1 MKAYRYQLAKDKNG
15 RNQQCPNCKQKK
27 YTRYVDTQTNDLLPE
42 EYGICSRKDKCQY
55 YLNPYHGGDNSY
67 AHQIYIGRQDTHH
80 TQEKTAEN
88 QKPAFTYLQN
98 PIIIP
103 NNIVEASL
111 QRYEENNFVKFLMTL
126 APYEQVM
133 DVCQKYKIGTSK
145 YEKWGGGATIFWLID
160 ETGTT
165 RFGQVKKFN
174 AQTGKTIKVTHQG
187 KTKALTTSVPY
198 IIQEAKGEN
207 APQWVKDYFRL
218 DTGYKMPCFFGQH
231 LLSEYPNH
239 TVCLVES
246 PKNAILCELL
256 NPKKGIIYSATMSMD
271 SFNNKRGQMKPYTG
285 RKILLLPDLGE
296 ASEKWRKK
304 AEEILSTGSYQ
315 FLEILEKYATED
327 DRFDGLDI
335 ADFLIREAQNQFSIL
350 LEKLHFQDNKLMLG
364 DKPAI
369 NYLGKH
375 DLQPTMQQ
383 FITDIIDDFD
393 ANYLKHLQI
402 LARQYNQTT

>member
-1 MKAYRYQLAKDKNG
+1 MKAYRYQLAKDKGG
-15 RNQQCPNCKQKK
+15 RNQLCPNCKQKK

-67 AHQIYIGRQDTHH
+67 AHQIYIGRQDAHH

-98 PIIIP
+98 PITIP
-103 NNIVEASL
+103 NHIVEASL
-111 QRYEENNFVKFLMTL
+111 QKYEENNFVRFLYTL
-126 APYEQVM
+126 APPEWVAQVLK
-133 DVCQKYKIGTSK
+133 KYKIGTSK

-160 ETGTT
+160 EKGIA
-165 RFGQVKKFN
+165 RFAQVKKFDS
-174 AQTGKTIKVTHQG
+174 QTGKTVKVSHKEG
-187 KTKALTTSVPY
+187 KKSLTTSLPY
-198 IIQEAKGEN
+198 ILQEKYGEK

-239 TVCLVES
+239 TICLVES

-256 NPKKGIIYSATMSMD
+256 MPKEGVIYLATMSMD

-296 ASEKWRKK
+296 ASKKWREK
-304 AEEILSTGSYQ
+304 AQEILPAGSYQ
-315 FLEILEKYATED
+315 FIEVLESHASEI
-327 DRFDGLDI
+327 DRKEGLDV
-335 ADFLIREAQNQFSIL
+335 ADFLIRDLQNNFGTHL
-350 LEKLHFQDNKLMLG
+350 LKLHFEGDMLIYESM
-364 DKPAI
+364 PAI
-369 NYLGKH
+369 NYVVDICTQK
-375 DLQPTMQQ
+375 
-383 FITDIIDDFD
+383 FIQDIITDFD
-393 ANYLKHLQI
+393 ADYLRALQEI
-402 LARQYNQTT
+402 YVKNNPHIR